1 MNKDILEGNWKQ
13 FKGEAKKKWGKL
25 TNDDLDQLDG
35 DSEKLLGLIQENYG
49 HTREEA
55 EKEIDEWQKSL
66 AA

>member
-1 MNKDILEGNWKQ
+1 MNKDILKGNWKQ

-25 TNDDLDQLDG
+25 TNDDLDQLEG
-35 DSEKLLGLIQENYG
+35 DREKLLGLIQENYG

>member
-1 MNKDILEGNWKQ
+1 MNKDILKGNWKQ

-35 DSEKLLGLIQENYG
+35 DREKLLGLIQENYG

>member
-35 DSEKLLGLIQENYG
+35 DREKLLGLIQENYG

>member
-1 MNKDILEGNWKQ
+1 MNKELLKGNWKQ

-35 DSEKLLGLIQENYG
+35 DREKLLGLIQENYG

-55 EKEIDEWQKSL
+55 AKEIDEWQKSL